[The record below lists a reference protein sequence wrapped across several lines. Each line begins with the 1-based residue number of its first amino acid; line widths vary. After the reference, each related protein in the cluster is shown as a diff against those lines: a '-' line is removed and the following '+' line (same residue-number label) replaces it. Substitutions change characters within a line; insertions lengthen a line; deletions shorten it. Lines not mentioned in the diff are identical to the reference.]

1 MKSDDATPTRGLRR
15 RPRRCQ
21 ALVLAGVVALVM
33 ALSDLPAAA
42 AVMPAVADAGEHPAA
57 KRCVGAE
64 EASARDGDE
73 DEGAPPKFSSGFYT
87 RTFTLD
93 ASLDGLDGKQLP
105 ISIEEVCDV
114 PKALTNQAA
123 ELAGTDGIA
132 LLSAPT
138 SVWADET
145 PLQGD
150 AAVAALDGADT
161 AVLRVRLAPRRRWA
175 EDEDGDEVPTFTAR
189 RITITD

>member
-1 MKSDDATPTRGLRR
+1 LQRR
-15 RPRRCQ
+15 ARLGQ
-21 ALVLAGVVALVM
+21 VIVLAGLAALAM

-42 AVMPAVADAGEHPAA
+42 AVTPAVADGSDHPAA
-57 KRCVGAE
+57 NRCVGAE
-64 EASARDGDE
+64 EASARAADDGNE
-73 DEGAPPKFSSGFYT
+73 DEAAPPRFSSAFYA

-93 ASLDGLDGKQLP
+93 ASLDGLDGKDLP

-114 PKALTNQAA
+114 PKALAKQAGQ
-123 ELAGTDGIA
+123 LAGTDGIA
-132 LLSAPT
+132 LLSART
-138 SVWADET
+138 RVWLDRT

-161 AVLRVRLAPRRRWA
+161 AALRVRLAPRRRWG
-175 EDEDGDEVPTFTAR
+175 EDEDGDKVPTFTAR